1 MTDTP
6 RKASTASKI
15 TPPDDTQFRLF
26 GDVPTGSKAPHLKTA
41 RSSGRRF
48 VTGNAEAIFIGP
60 TRLKEYLKQAGQKA
74 PFIVADLLDRQD
86 WSVFEERYAA
96 RGRAPYAPRAMLGL
110 ILMSV
115 MQGLHSLRE
124 LERLARLD
132 LGCMWVTGGIAP
144 DHANIGRFI
153 LMHEE
158 LITTEFFESLTRSI
172 LKVTGSS
179 SNRLAGDGTVIE
191 AACSHYNLL
200 KAEAIK
206 QKIAEAQKDR
216 DDDGGDGESQTLLDK
231 QVVEIF
237 QQRELARKRSGRST
251 DTLSISP
258 TEPEAMVQ
266 RLKRGKGLAASYKP
280 SVLANE
286 DRIITAMEV
295 DPSSETKPIG
305 AMMDQSARVVGE
317 HAKELLLDA
326 GYFDDGVIAAT
337 LERDV
342 SLLCPDGQTP
352 GKPKASKVYPKS
364 SFHYDPS
371 TDTYRCPVGAILK
384 FTKHYPVTPKK
395 REHRLYG
402 TKACGTCASR
412 AECTSTKSRRIMRH
426 AEDEQ
431 RDALREVMQQRQVRA
446 IFAKRQ
452 AMVEPVFSHMR
463 GQQGLDR
470 FRRRGLKAVKRE
482 FALHVLA
489 YNMARAV
496 ALLRASF
503 CAHRT
508 AICGVLARFIR
519 PVQFLKRLI
528 DSSWLPRNFTELVAL
543 S

>member
-15 TPPDDTQFRLF
+15 TPPDDTQFNLF
-26 GDVPTGSKAPHLKTA
+26 GDVPPGSKQPRSTTA
-41 RSSGRRF
+41 RNSGRRF

-60 TRLKEYLKQAGQKA
+60 TRLKDYLKQAGQKT
-74 PFIVADLLDRQD
+74 PFIVADLLDQQD
-86 WSVFEERYAA
+86 WSAFEERYAA
-96 RGRAPYAPRAMLGL
+96 VGRAPYAPRPMLGL
-110 ILMSV
+110 ILMGV

-153 LMHEE
+153 VMHEE
-158 LITTEFFESLTRSI
+158 SITKEFFESLTRSI
-172 LKVTGSS
+172 LKATGSS
-179 SNRLAGDGTVIE
+179 GNNRLAGDGTVIE

-200 KAEAIK
+200 KSEALK
-206 QKIAEAQKDR
+206 EKVAQAQKDQ
-216 DDDGGDGESQTLLDK
+216 DDDGGDGESQTPLDK
-231 QVVEIF
+231 QIVETY
-237 QQRELARKRSGRST
+237 QQRALARKRSGSSL

-266 RLKRGKGLAASYKP
+266 RLKRSRGLAASYKP

-352 GKPKASKVYPKS
+352 GVPKAGKVFPKGR
-364 SFHYDPS
+364 FHYDEA
-371 TDTYRCPVGAILK
+371 TDSYRCPAGETLK
-384 FTKHYPVTPKK
+384 VISISSGTPITPAHK
-395 REHRLYG
+395 RYG
-402 TKACGTCASR
+402 TKACAKCAIRS
-412 AECTSTKSRRIMRH
+412 ECTKTTRSIRRFP
-426 AEDEQ
+426 EDEQ
-431 RDALREVMQQRQVRA
+431 REAMRTVMQQRQVRA
-446 IFAKRQ
+446 VFAQRQ

-463 GQQGLDR
+463 GQQGLHR

-489 YNMARAV
+489 YNMSRAV
-496 ALLRASF
+496 ALLRALF
-503 CAHRT
+503 CASRT
-508 AICGVLARFIR
+508 LLRLVQGRFRDQLRLLKPIFAPSR
-519 PVQFLKRLI
+519 PPQLIQVQLKSI
-528 DSSWLPRNFTELVAL
+528 
-543 S
+543 